1 MKLKECTWH
10 NTQCHMKG
18 KHNELNPHTHSA
30 FLYLP
35 TPLQMPSVPLLS
47 CHPSS
52 VSPLQT
58 NDTLSL
64 VLLFFQGVTLD
75 PSSPA
80 VCAIWRVHHHDR
92 DLFPFVKRLMTT
104 PTTHLG
110 LMFCARSTLMR
121 PPPSPHTLSPLYLP
135 LPSHYF
141 PPKLAT
147 QRLYS
152 SIASL
157 TLRNVQSTPP
167 TGPYITQDSC
177 PLCLQ

>member
-1 MKLKECTWH
+1 
-10 NTQCHMKG
+10 MKG

-35 TPLQMPSVPLLS
+35 TPLQMPSVTLLS

-92 DLFPFVKRLMTT
+92 DLLSFVKRHMTTHPPHTTQCNCPGYNLAFHQKMCTVEIAQLWQHNRGNYTT
-104 PTTHLG
+104 PTIFSKKWRNLE
-110 LMFCARSTLMR
+110 
-121 PPPSPHTLSPLYLP
+121 SPGSGSGYYHGY
-135 LPSHYF
+135 
-141 PPKLAT
+141 
-147 QRLYS
+147 
-152 SIASL
+152 
-157 TLRNVQSTPP
+157 
-167 TGPYITQDSC
+167 
-177 PLCLQ
+177 